1 MQSRGDPW
9 GAVKGSASLS
19 SRRGI
24 GWFKR
29 VEQESGVEFL
39 LHRGR
44 LNIGTAASV
53 DALCDSYAAHGVA
66 HTRLAPDEVAERWGR
81 QIRLAAEERA
91 RWARRRAA
99 ICLLLPH
106 SRSVAH
112 REFL

>member
-1 MQSRGDPW
+1 MRP
-9 GAVKGSASLS
+9 S

-29 VEQESGVEFL
+29 IEQETGIEFL

-66 HTRLAPDEVAERWGR
+66 HTRLVPDEVAERWGR
-81 QIRLAAEERA
+81 QIRLATEEQA
-91 RWARRRAA
+91 RWARCRAA
-99 ICLLLPH
+99 IFFVCLIPVLLPIAN
-106 SRSVAH
+106 SYESVLRMAD
-112 REFL
+112 